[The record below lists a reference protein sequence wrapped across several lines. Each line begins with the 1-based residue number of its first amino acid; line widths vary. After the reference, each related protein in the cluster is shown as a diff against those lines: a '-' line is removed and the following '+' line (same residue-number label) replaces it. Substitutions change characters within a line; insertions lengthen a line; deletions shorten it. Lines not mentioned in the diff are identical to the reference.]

1 MADCFFHT
9 GRPAV
14 TRCKQC
20 GRPLCSSCRKVTEEG
35 IFCSEEC
42 ARTAKIYAERMKQ
55 IEQQKASYRQS
66 KWSVVGKFVKVIVF
80 LVILFLIYKFVLAR
94 FIR

>member
-20 GRPLCSSCRKVTEEG
+20 GRPLCSECRIIKGNG
-35 IFCSEEC
+35 IFCSENC
-42 ARTAKIYAERMKQ
+42 ADRFSIFARRAEE
-55 IEQQKASYRQS
+55 IESRKRENRGIA
-66 KWSVVGKFVKVIVF
+66 GLIKFIIFLIVL
-80 LVILFLIYKFVLAR
+80 LVIYLIVRRFL
-94 FIR
+94 